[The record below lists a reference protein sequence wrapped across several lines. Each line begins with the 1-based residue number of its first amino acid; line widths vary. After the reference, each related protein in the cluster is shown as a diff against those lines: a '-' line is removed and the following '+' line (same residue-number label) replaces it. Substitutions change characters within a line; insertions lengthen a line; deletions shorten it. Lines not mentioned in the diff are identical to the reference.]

1 MSADT
6 KNEQGMAMLMY
17 ASMYCERN
25 DASPQVVDALAGK
38 ANPNIKDENGS
49 TPLIWAAQSCPP
61 GVVQALIKAGGDV
74 NAKAKGGAT
83 PLMMAEVLNRPENVA
98 ILKKAGA
105 KPWK

>member
-1 MSADT
+1 
-6 KNEQGMAMLMY
+6 MAVLMF

-25 DASPQVVDALAGK
+25 DAYPQVVDALLAGK
-38 ANPNIKDENGS
+38 ADPNIKDENGS
-49 TPLIWAAQSCPP
+49 TPLIRAAQSCPP
-61 GVVQALIKAGGDV
+61 EVVQALIKAGGDV